1 MSQPMLPLVMMVL
14 SSSSALSAFLMMGG
28 EEDDGTG
35 GANNQNDDE
44 NEDEDEDEG
53 EGGSGGSGNGVVWE
67 TETSESAKYKKLVA
81 GTLLEN
87 VRGNTEACKAKCI
100 VNENCT
106 GFNIKK
112 TGTSECDLYSGDDLK
127 WNSSDRHKGYKFNR
141 TLFEESRNSGDE
153 GNINPFLNPSS
164 SSGGCSAMQRLM
176 NKC

>member
-1 MSQPMLPLVMMVL
+1 MSQAMLPLVMMMVL

-44 NEDEDEDEG
+44 NEDED

-127 WNSSDRHKGYKFNR
+127 WKSSDRHKGYKFNR

-164 SSGGCSAMQRLM
+164 SSGGCSAMLRLM

>member
-1 MSQPMLPLVMMVL
+1 MAAVSIAGIGMMMVC
-14 SSSSALSAFLMMGG
+14 SSSLAAVMLMGG
-28 EEDDGTG
+28 EEETPTTTTSAQSAAGPTG
-35 GANNQNDDE
+35 
-44 NEDEDEDEG
+44 DEDDD
-53 EGGSGGSGNGVVWE
+53 SGGSGNGVVWE

-87 VRGNTEACKAKCI
+87 VRGNTMICKAECI
-100 VNENCT
+100 ANENCT

-112 TGTSECDLYSGDDLK
+112 TGTSECDLYSGDDLN

-164 SSGGCSAMQRLM
+164 SSSSGGCSGMQKLM

>member
-1 MSQPMLPLVMMVL
+1 MLPLVMMMVL

-44 NEDEDEDEG
+44 NEDEDE
-53 EGGSGGSGNGVVWE
+53 GGSGGSGNGVVWE

-87 VRGNTEACKAKCI
+87 VRGNTKACKAKCI

-164 SSGGCSAMQRLM
+164 SSGGCSAMLRLM

>member
-1 MSQPMLPLVMMVL
+1 MLPLVMMMVL

-35 GANNQNDDE
+35 GTNNQNDDENDDE
-44 NEDEDEDEG
+44 NEDED

-100 VNENCT
+100 ANENCT
-106 GFNIKK
+106 GFNIDKRP
-112 TGTSECDLYSGDDLK
+112 TGNTCDLYSGDDLG
-127 WNSSDRHKGYKFNR
+127 WTSSDSHKGYKFNR
-141 TLFEESRNSGDE
+141 TLFEESHDSGDE

-164 SSGGCSAMQRLM
+164 SSGGCSSIKKLM

>member
-1 MSQPMLPLVMMVL
+1 MSQAMLPLVMMMVL

-35 GANNQNDDE
+35 GANNE
-44 NEDEDEDEG
+44 NEDEDED

-164 SSGGCSAMQRLM
+164 SSGGCSAMLRLM

>member
-1 MSQPMLPLVMMVL
+1 MSQAMLPLVMMMVL
-14 SSSSALSAFLMMGG
+14 SSSSALSAFLTMGG
-28 EEDDGTG
+28 EEEGSDGSGDSDSDGSG
-35 GANNQNDDE
+35 GSDSD
-44 NEDEDEDEG
+44 
-53 EGGSGGSGNGVVWE
+53 GSGGSGNGVVWE

-127 WNSSDRHKGYKFNR
+127 WNSSDRHQGYKFNR

-164 SSGGCSAMQRLM
+164 SSGGCSEMRRLM

>member
-1 MSQPMLPLVMMVL
+1 MSQAMLPLVMMMVL

-44 NEDEDEDEG
+44 NEDEDE
-53 EGGSGGSGNGVVWE
+53 GGSGGSGNGVVWE

-87 VRGNTEACKAKCI
+87 VRGNTMICKAECI
-100 VNENCT
+100 ANENCT

-141 TLFEESRNSGDE
+141 TLFEESQNSGDE

-164 SSGGCSAMQRLM
+164 SSGGCSAMLRLM